1 MNRYLLNI
9 LVLLAVVLPGLSG
22 CTQNSIPQKTVTQQ
36 ETLILND
43 DFSKYRPKIDLVQN
57 RVETV
62 GEVIIQN
69 EPIQSPY
76 DLDDRLRAI
85 TDSMVA
91 RNDTI
96 RLIDGYTILVYSG
109 NNEIE
114 AGRVRNRLFDI
125 VPELETRFSY
135 KLPTYFVKV
144 GQFYQQIE
152 AQPLYKKIRRYY
164 PTSSIVP
171 EKFASRP

>member
-1 MNRYLLNI
+1 MNRLVLNI
-9 LVLLAVVLPGLSG
+9 LMLLALVFLGSAG
-22 CTQNSIPQKTVTQQ
+22 CAKRSIPQKTAVKQ
-36 ETLILND
+36 EALDFNY
-43 DFSKYRPKIDLVQN
+43 DFSKYRPKIDMVQSQKEGQDEVFIQN
-57 RVETV
+57 R
-62 GEVIIQN
+62 
-69 EPIQSPY
+69 PIQSPY
-76 DLDDRLRAI
+76 DLDDRLKAI

-96 RLIDGYTILVYSG
+96 RVINGYTILVYSG

-125 VPELETRFSY
+125 VPELETRFGY

-152 AQPLYKKIRRYY
+152 AQPLYKKIREFY

-171 EKFASRP
+171 EKFSIKP

>member
-1 MNRYLLNI
+1 MNRLLMNI
-9 LVLLAVVLPGLSG
+9 LILIALVFLGSAG
-22 CTQNSIPQKTVTQQ
+22 CASKSIPQKTVAK
-36 ETLILND
+36 EESLNLND
-43 DFSKYRPKIDLVQN
+43 DFSKYRPKVDVVQN
-57 RVETV
+57 KTGSQDE
-62 GEVIIQN
+62 ILIQN
-69 EPIQSPY
+69 EAIESPF
-76 DLDDRLRAI
+76 DLDDRLQAI

-96 RLIDGYTILVYSG
+96 RMIDGFTILVYSG

-152 AQPLYKKIRRYY
+152 AQPLYKKIRGYY

-171 EKFASRP
+171 EKFKIKP

>member
-1 MNRYLLNI
+1 MNKYVLNI
-9 LVLLAVVLPGLSG
+9 LPFMLLVLLSLVA
-22 CTQNSIPQKTVTQQ
+22 CTNPSIPQKTVAKKQQ
-36 ETLILND
+36 LNLND
-43 DFSKYRPKIDLVQN
+43 DFSKYRPKI
-57 RVETV
+57 ETTRTQINA
-62 GEVIIQN
+62 GDEIFIQN
-69 EPIQSPY
+69 EPINSPY
-76 DLDDRLRAI
+76 DLDGRLQAI

-96 RLIDGYTILVYSG
+96 RMIDGYTILVYSG

-125 VPELETRFSY
+125 VPDLETRFSY

-152 AQPLYKKIRRYY
+152 AQPLYKKIRSYY

-171 EKFASRP
+171 EKFSIKP